1 MCSRC
6 VQGGSKL
13 LELVSGQWCVY
24 PLRAA
29 MVGFGLKH
37 SLNWAWVLTP
47 STLRFPDGV
56 WETTGEG
63 SETFYINQYVK
74 HVANQSS
81 VSRDVQHVLF
91 WNSLTRWQWY
101 SLSREEVQDLEDKSF
116 EWENECW
123 SFAFVQRISTDLQS
137 WSTYM
142 EALTLEQVRV
152 VIAAHYMD
160 IHPNRV
166 CAFGRFRDADGWV

>member
-1 MCSRC
+1 MVFEKQQVR
-6 VQGGSKL
+6 VQ
-13 LELVSGQWCVY
+13 
-24 PLRAA
+24 
-29 MVGFGLKH
+29 KH
-37 SLNWAWVLTP
+37 
-47 STLRFPDGV
+47 FK
-56 WETTGEG
+56 
-63 SETFYINQYVK
+63 YINQYVK